1 MEGSAHLFRIYKK
14 DTIEATDVLDYVD
27 IDYAKKNYIMAG
39 NKYNYEKY
47 PNAIDPTVFYD
58 ADGKNVDGLRFM
70 VGWDF
75 LLEIDEKT
83 GLVIHPKKM
92 KKRCGSVFWKTS
104 AWRRTQIDRGTLH
117 SL

>member
-1 MEGSAHLFRIYKK
+1 MYFCTSSTWNASNLCYAVSDKPEGPYTWKGALIYSGFTK

-58 ADGKNVDGLRFM
+58 ADGKMWMVDRKSTRLNSS
-70 VGWDF
+70 
-75 LLEIDEKT
+75 
-83 GLVIHPKKM
+83 H
-92 KKRCGSVFWKTS
+92 
-104 AWRRTQIDRGTLH
+104 
-117 SL
+117 